1 MGGRRDKVWQGSDLF
16 ISCDKSSIQRVVSV
30 MVPHHGLEYLLPQA
44 RVSGAPARVRIS
56 AGCVVASRGLQQAR
70 DIN

>member
-1 MGGRRDKVWQGSDLF
+1 MGGGRDKVWQGSDLF

-56 AGCVVASRGLQQAR
+56 AGCVVASRGLQQAG